1 MDLRW
6 PVLLVVVAVLA
17 FFGCG
22 SGKPSGSKGY
32 DHFVAA
38 SKALETGDKE
48 TAFAELSASIEVCPT
63 DWAYFQRARLNL
75 DKGQENEAV
84 ADCNKGLDLNSK
96 SRELLWLSAELKKP
110 AAQRFKGKLAT
121 PPGSKLTK
129 SR

>member
-1 MDLRW
+1 MDVRW
-6 PVLLVVVAVLA
+6 SVLFLVVAL
-17 FFGCG
+17 FPFTGCG
-22 SGKPSGSKGY
+22 SGKPSASKAY
-32 DHFVAA
+32 NHFVAA

-48 TAFAELSASIEVCPT
+48 TAFVELSASIEASPT

-75 DKGQENEAV
+75 DKGQENEAI
-84 ADCNKGLDLNSK
+84 ADCNKGLELNSK